1 MNQFIRM
8 ESGEDRAAA
17 PQPIVIHPGYSS
29 PEALPERA
37 QAEERVD
44 LDDEGVPPPVK
55 AASTPNSPAST
66 PRERRHSLLLQ
77 SGLMAL
83 FFAPFGFLMY
93 AFVPDFDT
101 ATMTTSILVLMLVG
115 VIFIAVGASNGEA
128 QPRPRPRNLTV
139 HAGRGAAS
147 IYDLEALEQNA
158 VGEPNN
164 SGPVQTTTKPKT
176 TSQPGNTIGI
186 KTDDYTMLM
195 ILSGFVFLPLLL
207 VGLAAGDPFI
217 ALYCGC
223 CFFPEIWFFGLSGNS
238 KKKEK
243 KGGLGSEISGIWVVL
258 FIALLCLIIIA
269 SF

>member
-44 LDDEGVPPPVK
+44 LDDEGLPPPVK
-55 AASTPNSPAST
+55 AASTPTSPAST

-101 ATMTTSILVLMLVG
+101 ATMTTSILFLMLVG
-115 VIFIAVGASNGEA
+115 VIFVALGASNGEA

-139 HAGRGAAS
+139 HAGGGTAS
-147 IYDLEALEQNA
+147 IYDLEVLEQNA
-158 VGEPNN
+158 AGELNN
-164 SGPVQTTTKPKT
+164 RDSCLLY
-176 TSQPGNTIGI
+176 TSPSPR
-186 KTDDYTMLM
+186 D
-195 ILSGFVFLPLLL
+195 
-207 VGLAAGDPFI
+207 
-217 ALYCGC
+217 
-223 CFFPEIWFFGLSGNS
+223 
-238 KKKEK
+238 
-243 KGGLGSEISGIWVVL
+243 
-258 FIALLCLIIIA
+258 
-269 SF
+269 

>member
-1 MNQFIRM
+1 MNQCIPV
-8 ESGEDRAAA
+8 ESGEDRAAP
-17 PQPIVIHPGYSS
+17 PQSIVIHPGYSS
-29 PEALPERA
+29 TEPLPDLA
-37 QAEERVD
+37 QSTEQVG
-44 LDDEGVPPPVK
+44 LDDEGLPPPVK
-55 AASTPNSPAST
+55 AVSTPTSPAAE
-66 PRERRHSLLLQ
+66 PKNQRHGLFLR
-77 SGLMAL
+77 SGLLAL
-83 FFAPFGFLMY
+83 FFAPFGFLAYPFM
-93 AFVPDFDT
+93 PDVDT
-101 ATMTTSILVLMLVG
+101 SAITTSILVLMLVG

-139 HAGRGAAS
+139 HAGGRAAS

-217 ALYCGC
+217 AFYCGC

-243 KGGLGSEISGIWVVL
+243 KGGIGSEISGFWVVL
-258 FIALLCLIIIA
+258 FIALLCLFIIA

>member
-1 MNQFIRM
+1 M
-8 ESGEDRAAA
+8 ESGEDRAVA

-37 QAEERVD
+37 QAEEQVD
-44 LDDEGVPPPVK
+44 LDDEGLPPPVK
-55 AASTPNSPAST
+55 AASTPTSPVSG

-139 HAGRGAAS
+139 HAGGGAAS

-186 KTDDYTMLM
+186 KTDDYRMLM

-217 ALYCGC
+217 AVYCGC

-243 KGGLGSEISGIWVVL
+243 KGGLGSEISGFWVVL
-258 FIALLCLIIIA
+258 FIALLCLFILA